1 MIGENSHVTLDA
13 EFNLG
18 VNVNY
23 DSHNVEDEIIVGTR
37 MPTIDLKNK
46 KYHENQTNYEC
57 YNLFILFVSNRC
69 TCSFIKVS
77 IFHHILNLQ
86 KSTMIWD
93 TAVKPWRLFI
103 CMILSVYVIH
113 GDSMIVTVA
122 NRFSSFSQND
132 DLRSTRLILLA
143 HWLIIRFF

>member
-46 KYHENQTNYEC
+46 STTKIKLIMNATTY
-57 YNLFILFVSNRC
+57 LFF
-69 TCSFIKVS
+69 
-77 IFHHILNLQ
+77 
-86 KSTMIWD
+86 
-93 TAVKPWRLFI
+93 
-103 CMILSVYVIH
+103 LSVTGV
-113 GDSMIVTVA
+113 
-122 NRFSSFSQND
+122 
-132 DLRSTRLILLA
+132 LA
-143 HWLIIRFF
+143 VLSK